1 MIRTVILV
9 LIVAVGLAAIGSLF
23 VNRPHYFR
31 QNLKSCFNDVGGLQ
45 AGASVRIAGVE
56 VGTVR
61 SVRANPQNKNCPAEV
76 EMALVTTYEI
86 RIPKDSITETETAGL
101 IGEVYLSV
109 DTTQASGASIEN
121 CGYLKSKPNKN
132 TLSLGDQLK
141 AEGAVLRLVQALRE
155 AEKEVPKDNSTPIH
169 P

>member
-1 MIRTVILV
+1 M
-9 LIVAVGLAAIGSLF
+9 
-23 VNRPHYFR
+23 
-31 QNLKSCFNDVGGLQ
+31 K
-45 AGASVRIAGVE
+45 
-56 VGTVR
+56 
-61 SVRANPQNKNCPAEV
+61 
-76 EMALVTTYEI
+76 I

>member
-1 MIRTVILV
+1 MLRKSLLV
-9 LIVAVGLAAIGSLF
+9 LMIVIGLAAVGSLF
-23 VNRPHYFR
+23 INPLRYSR
-31 QNLKSCFNDVGGLQ
+31 QDIKSCFNDAGGLR

-61 SVRANPQNKNCPAEV
+61 TVRANPQNKNCPAEV
-76 EMALVTTYEI
+76 EMALATTYEI

-101 IGEVYLSV
+101 IGEVYLSI

-121 CGYLKSKPNKN
+121 YGYLKSKPGKN

-141 AEGAVLRLVQALRE
+141 AEGAVVRLVQALRE
-155 AEKEVPKDNSTPIH
+155 AEKEVPKDSSTPTH

>member
-1 MIRTVILV
+1 M
-9 LIVAVGLAAIGSLF
+9 
-23 VNRPHYFR
+23 
-31 QNLKSCFNDVGGLQ
+31 K
-45 AGASVRIAGVE
+45 
-56 VGTVR
+56 
-61 SVRANPQNKNCPAEV
+61 
-76 EMALVTTYEI
+76 I

-121 CGYLKSKPNKN
+121 YGYLKSKPGKN

-141 AEGAVLRLVQALRE
+141 AEGAVVRLVQALRE
-155 AEKEVPKDNSTPIH
+155 AEKEVPKDSSTPIH